1 MDLFA
6 ELLEA
11 NNLNLNLIERS
22 LGPAYNRSQ
31 AFKAGEGSGKS
42 GSFFF
47 FSHDNQFIIKTMKTA
62 ELKALKRI
70 LPEYVGYLISNPHSM
85 LAKIYGMF
93 TLKRPLM
100 KSVIVMLME
109 NTI

>member
-1 MDLFA
+1 
-6 ELLEA
+6 
-11 NNLNLNLIERS
+11 
-22 LGPAYNRSQ
+22 
-31 AFKAGEGSGKS
+31 
-42 GSFFF
+42 
-47 FSHDNQFIIKTMKTA
+47 MKCA

-70 LPEYVGYLISNPHSM
+70 LPEYVGYLKQNPHSM

-100 KSVIVMLME
+100 KSVTVMLME